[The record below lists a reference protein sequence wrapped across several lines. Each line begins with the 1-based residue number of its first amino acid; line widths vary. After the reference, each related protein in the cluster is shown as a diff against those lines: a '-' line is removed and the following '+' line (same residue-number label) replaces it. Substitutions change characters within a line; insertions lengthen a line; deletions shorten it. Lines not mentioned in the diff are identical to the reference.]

1 MNSLQKTPS
10 LRHKSSDHYQYR
22 CEVCGKKYA
31 LEQSFK
37 YHMKRNHPEVCN
49 EGGQPLK
56 SLKSSNKINDSL
68 LKTQHG
74 SNNNTNNSGNKNPSS
89 NNNNG
94 LGNLDLSQFSLLSA
108 EMKRELAGAG
118 VQPSPLSEDK
128 SKNNNLSNGAALAAL
143 LKQTT
148 NTNNHHNHHPETPTQ
163 QQVQPTHH
171 TESTK
176 SQAEQL
182 LEHLRATTTPSLAN
196 MNMEN
201 NLPNLLSKLSAGI
214 NKTNQTNQLINNSN
228 SDKSSSNNNLIKNG
242 RSEDS
247 FNASPNLGDE
257 PLAKRSK
264 AESLLDLISG
274 N

>member
-1 MNSLQKTPS
+1 
-10 LRHKSSDHYQYR
+10 
-22 CEVCGKKYA
+22 
-31 LEQSFK
+31 
-37 YHMKRNHPEVCN
+37 MKRNHPEVCN
-49 EGGQPLK
+49 EGGQPIK

-74 SNNNTNNSGNKNPSS
+74 SNNNTNNSGNKNTSS
-89 NNNNG
+89 NNNNNG

-128 SKNNNLSNGAALAAL
+128 TKNNNLSNGAALAAL

-148 NTNNHHNHHPETPTQ
+148 NTNNHHHHNHHPETPTQ
-163 QQVQPTHH
+163 QQVQQTHH

-196 MNMEN
+196 MNIEN

-214 NKTNQTNQLINNSN
+214 NKTNQTNQLINNNNN

-247 FNASPNLGDE
+247 LNASPNLGDE

>member
-1 MNSLQKTPS
+1 
-10 LRHKSSDHYQYR
+10 
-22 CEVCGKKYA
+22 
-31 LEQSFK
+31 
-37 YHMKRNHPEVCN
+37 MKRNHPEVCN
-49 EGGQPLK
+49 EGGQPIK

-74 SNNNTNNSGNKNPSS
+74 SNNNTNNSGNKNTSS
-89 NNNNG
+89 NNNNNG

-128 SKNNNLSNGAALAAL
+128 TKNNNLSNGAALAAL

-148 NTNNHHNHHPETPTQ
+148 NTNTNNHHHHNHHPETPTQ
-163 QQVQPTHH
+163 QQVQQTHH

-196 MNMEN
+196 MNIEN

-214 NKTNQTNQLINNSN
+214 NKTNQTNQLINNNNN

-247 FNASPNLGDE
+247 LNASPNLGDE